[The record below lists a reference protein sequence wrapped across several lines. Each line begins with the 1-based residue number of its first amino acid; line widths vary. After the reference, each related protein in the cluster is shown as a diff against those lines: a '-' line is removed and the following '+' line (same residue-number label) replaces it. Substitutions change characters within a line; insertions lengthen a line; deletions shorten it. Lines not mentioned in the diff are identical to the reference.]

1 MTSGTSCELTNGG
14 WCVSDGEGMY
24 GNSESCFVEAA
35 VNLHAT
41 AIYWDVE
48 RYYDY
53 IQIGTCVNDCVVSN
67 GFQSTYSPIGNGV
80 CDDVGVSGSE
90 APPLCQHGHDCSDCG
105 ERACKCHR
113 KCDCKIPSLKPDA
126 TGNDQLACVCDRML
140 CNCQRSCDCTQQPA
154 QEAAT

>member
-1 MTSGTSCELTNGG
+1 MIRLSRSKALGLALVWLAGAAAQNAVFPANPCHTGTQTTYNQVEKSCDDGTGGETGGADWLNQNGG
-14 WCVSDGEGMY
+14 LGRSPLDRDGPGYIE
-24 GNSESCFVEAA
+24 ELSCA
-35 VNLHAT
+35 
-41 AIYWDVE
+41 
-48 RYYDY
+48 
-53 IQIGTCVNDCVVSN
+53 
-67 GFQSTYSPIGNGV
+67 
-80 CDDVGVSGSE
+80 
-90 APPLCQHGHDCSDCG
+90 CG